1 MIVLFDEAINSVSN
15 LKQLN
20 HISITEREFDKVIM
34 ISQDCI
40 RPANELWSH
49 LQKWM
54 EIFKSIRGRH

>member
-20 HISITEREFDKVIM
+20 HISLTEREFDKVIM

-40 RPANELWSH
+40 RPANEL
-49 LQKWM
+49 
-54 EIFKSIRGRH
+54 